1 LYASARFS
9 AFITASL
16 SKSKENYQQSTEA
29 AIEFYTEEFT
39 MIPLSLKTIE
49 PTAIAAA
56 YSAATSLPGLLAV
69 ILKAGLIFVNLTSI
83 NQAPVYSEHKGWSKG
98 GLI

>member
-1 LYASARFS
+1 MR
-9 AFITASL
+9 SL
-16 SKSKENYQQSTEA
+16 HVFTKQEEKRNVKIIHFREKTIHLN
-29 AIEFYTEEFT
+29 TEEFA

-69 ILKAGLIFVNLTSI
+69 ILKAGLSI
-83 NQAPVYSEHKGWSKG
+83 VISS
-98 GLI
+98 GLPQKE